1 MVSYSC
7 MPNVHNIITA
17 HNRTVLDCKQPEA
30 TKNPDR
36 KCNCRQEESCP
47 LPGECL
53 TESVVYQAAVT
64 REDNH
69 QK

>member
-1 MVSYSC
+1 

-36 KCNCRQEESCP
+36 KCNCRKTLVLTLDEGPSLETSSF
-47 LPGECL
+47 CL
-53 TESVVYQAAVT
+53 IFKVVV
-64 REDNH
+64 
-69 QK
+69 